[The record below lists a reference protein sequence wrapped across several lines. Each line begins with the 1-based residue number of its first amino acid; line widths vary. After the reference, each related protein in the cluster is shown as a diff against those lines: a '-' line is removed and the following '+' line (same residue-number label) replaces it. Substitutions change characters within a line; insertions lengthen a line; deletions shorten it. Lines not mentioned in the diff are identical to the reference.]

1 MAEKRFS
8 LKEVMDGLDGS
19 DFEESDDDFDGY
31 LDMDSDSDE
40 EEHEEFQAEW
50 REEREE
56 CQTEWRKEQEREE
69 HEECQTECREVQ
81 EREEQEYQTEWRE
94 EHETEGREEYEIY
107 ESVGANVEIGE
118 DSSSSQEEDTMQA
131 GCTASVEGES
141 PLEFFSL
148 LLTDDILMHIVTQT
162 NLSAQQ
168 FIESHELAP
177 HSRVRR
183 WSKGEHDIN
192 ELRRFLAIIIIMGLV
207 RYPQMEHHWATQWP
221 YSNTHFSS
229 VSCK

>member
-8 LKEVMDGLDGS
+8 LSEVMDGLDGS

-31 LDMDSDSDE
+31 LDMDSDSDNCNVE
-40 EEHEEFQAEW
+40 EEHEEYQREW
-50 REEREE
+50 REE
-56 CQTEWRKEQEREE
+56 QE
-69 HEECQTECREVQ
+69 
-81 EREEQEYQTEWRE
+81 RE

-118 DSSSSQEEDTMQA
+118 DSSSEENTMQA

-141 PLEFFSL
+141 PLDFFSL
-148 LLTDDILMHIVTQT
+148 LLTDDMLMHIVMQT

-168 FIESHELAP
+168 FIESHELSP

-183 WSKGEHDIN
+183 WSKGVHNIN
-192 ELRRFLAIIIIMGLV
+192 ELRQFLAIIIIMGLV
-207 RYPQMEHHWATQWP
+207 RYPQIEHHWATQWP

-229 VSCK
+229 VSGQ

>member
-8 LKEVMDGLDGS
+8 LKEVMDGLDAS
-19 DFEESDDDFDGY
+19 DFDDDFDGF
-31 LDMDSDSDE
+31 LDMDSDSGE
-40 EEHEEFQAEW
+40 EEHEECQR
-50 REEREE
+50 RE
-56 CQTEWRKEQEREE
+56 QE
-69 HEECQTECREVQ
+69 HEECQTEW
-81 EREEQEYQTEWRE
+81 TEKQGRE

-118 DSSSSQEEDTMQA
+118 DSSSEEENTMQA

-141 PLEFFSL
+141 LMEFFSL
-148 LLTDDILMHIVTQT
+148 LLMDDILMHIVTQT
-162 NLSAQQ
+162 NLSAQE
-168 FIESHELAP
+168 FIESYELAP

-183 WSKGEHDIN
+183 WSKGVHDIH

-207 RYPQMEHHWATQWP
+207 RYPQIEHHWATQW
-221 YSNTHFSS
+221 NTHFSS

>member
-8 LKEVMDGLDGS
+8 LSEVMDGLDGS

-31 LDMDSDSDE
+31 LDMDSDSDNCNVE
-40 EEHEEFQAEW
+40 EEHEE
-50 REEREE
+50 
-56 CQTEWRKEQEREE
+56 
-69 HEECQTECREVQ
+69 
-81 EREEQEYQTEWRE
+81 YQREWRE

-118 DSSSSQEEDTMQA
+118 DSSSEENTMQA

-141 PLEFFSL
+141 PLDFFSL
-148 LLTDDILMHIVTQT
+148 LLTDDMLMHIVMQT

-168 FIESHELAP
+168 FIESHELSP

-183 WSKGEHDIN
+183 WSKGVHNIN
-192 ELRRFLAIIIIMGLV
+192 ELRQFLAIIIIMGLV
-207 RYPQMEHHWATQWP
+207 RYPQIEHHWATQWP

-229 VSCK
+229 VSGQ

>member
-8 LKEVMDGLDGS
+8 LSEVMDGLDGS

-31 LDMDSDSDE
+31 LDMDSDSDNCNVE
-40 EEHEEFQAEW
+40 EEHEEYQREW
-50 REEREE
+50 RE
-56 CQTEWRKEQEREE
+56 EQEREE
-69 HEECQTECREVQ
+69 HEECQQ
-81 EREEQEYQTEWRE
+81 ERE

-107 ESVGANVEIGE
+107 ESVGANVE
-118 DSSSSQEEDTMQA
+118 DSSSEESTMQA

-141 PLEFFSL
+141 PLDFFSL
-148 LLTDDILMHIVTQT
+148 LLTDDMLMHIVMQT

-168 FIESHELAP
+168 FIESRELSR

-183 WSKGEHDIN
+183 WSKGVHNIN
-192 ELRRFLAIIIIMGLV
+192 ELRQFLAIIIIMGLV
-207 RYPQMEHHWATQWP
+207 RYPQIEHHWATQWP

-229 VSCK
+229 VSCQ